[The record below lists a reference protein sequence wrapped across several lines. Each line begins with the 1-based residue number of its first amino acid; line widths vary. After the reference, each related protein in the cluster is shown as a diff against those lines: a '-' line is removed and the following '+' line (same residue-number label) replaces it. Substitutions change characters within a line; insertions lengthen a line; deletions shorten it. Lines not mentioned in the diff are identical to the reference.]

1 MSQQKTKSK
10 SRTKSGRASRK
21 KSKNPLKKKIVKK
34 TAVSKTAAKTVKA
47 AKPRVAVRNSPIH
60 GRGVFALNII
70 VKGARILE
78 YTGERMSHAE
88 ADRRYGDL
96 HDGSSHT
103 MLFAATDKVVIDAT
117 KRGGPARWINHSC
130 APNCEANEE
139 DGRVFIDAIRPIKPG
154 QELSYDY
161 NLVLEE
167 RHTPKLKREHPCH
180 CGMPKCR
187 GTLLG
192 SKR

>member
-1 MSQQKTKSK
+1 MSAEKTKSK
-10 SRTKSGRASRK
+10 TRSVSSK
-21 KSKNPLKKKIVKK
+21 KSEKPLKNKKIVKK
-34 TAVSKTAAKTVKA
+34 SGAGKTPAKSAKA

-60 GRGVFALNII
+60 GRGVFAVNTIA
-70 VKGARILE
+70 KGARILE

-96 HDGSSHT
+96 HEGSSHT

-139 DGRVFIDAIRPIKPG
+139 DGRVFIDAICPIKPG

-180 CGMPKCR
+180 CGAPKCR

>member
-10 SRTKSGRASRK
+10 ARTKTGSASRK
-21 KSKNPLKKKIVKK
+21 KSKKPLKNKGVVKSAGKKAVAKK
-34 TAVSKTAAKTVKA
+34 T

-60 GRGVFALNII
+60 GRGVFALNSI
-70 VKGARILE
+70 VKGARIIE

-180 CGMPKCR
+180 CSMPKCR